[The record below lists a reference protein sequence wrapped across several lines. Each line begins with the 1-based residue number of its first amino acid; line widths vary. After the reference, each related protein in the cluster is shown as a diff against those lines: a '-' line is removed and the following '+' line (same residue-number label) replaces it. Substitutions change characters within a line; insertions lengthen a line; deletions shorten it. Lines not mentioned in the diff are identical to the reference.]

1 MLPKK
6 GIVFPSAES
15 LGPFPLAVAYAL
27 KSELGSTHQAVKI
40 VMRWTGAGERT
51 VKNWFAGI
59 SGPSGQY
66 LVDLIR
72 HSDSVLEILL
82 FLAGRHRSV
91 AGQKLVNA
99 RNKLA
104 ATIDQIDAL
113 MGEGDRKLPKTK
125 RPLRSL

>member
-6 GIVFPSAES
+6 GIVFPNVEN

-40 VMRWTGAGERT
+40 IMRWTGAGERT
-51 VKNWFAGI
+51 VKNWLAGI
-59 SGPSGQY
+59 SGPNGQH

-72 HSDSVLEILL
+72 HSDDVLAVLL
-82 FLAGRHRSV
+82 VMAGRQQV
-91 AGQKLVNA
+91 AAGQTVVDV

-104 ATIDQIDAL
+104 EAVEQIDVL
-113 MGEGDRKLPKTK
+113 IGEGNLTR
-125 RPLRSL
+125 